1 MHQNDEAIATTQMD
15 LEKLQI
21 IHKLFVFEINKGYQ
35 PQSPVWYL
43 KFVDDYISLKFLDQ
57 EFRATRR
64 VVVLDSR
71 FAANEYAFVGAI
83 GDKEH
88 VLLCLYLVP
97 EGGLFLSSNLDPASH
112 LCDYNNTYVVKK
124 IMSKVHEA
132 VMSSIFFAPLG

>member
-1 MHQNDEAIATTQMD
+1 MQQIDEAIASNQID
-15 LEKLQI
+15 LIKLQT
-21 IHKLFVFEINKGYQ
+21 IHNLFVPEINKGYQ
-35 PQSPVWYL
+35 PQSSVLSL
-43 KFVDDYISLKFLDQ
+43 KFVDGYISLKFLDQ

-97 EGGLFLSSNLDPASH
+97 EGGLFLNSKLDPASH